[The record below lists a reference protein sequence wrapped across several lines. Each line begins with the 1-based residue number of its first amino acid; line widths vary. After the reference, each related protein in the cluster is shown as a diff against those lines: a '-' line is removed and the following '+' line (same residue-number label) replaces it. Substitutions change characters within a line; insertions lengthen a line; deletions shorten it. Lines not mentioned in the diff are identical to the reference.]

1 MLKFLS
7 YVKWTAEAT
16 IRSYQYKMRFELRCT
31 STTKLCGN
39 KNSLKIVQKD
49 QGFADDIQPNA
60 QKSGHRVPQ

>member
-31 STTKLCGN
+31 STTKLEN
-39 KNSLKIVQKD
+39 LKIVQKD